1 MHLSLSICIILTYI
15 DNSIIKPKT
24 LQLDNKTFYIG
35 NERGAVIQMQQEID
49 NFKLGL
55 KIKEVRQSKGL
66 TQDRLAEMVS
76 CNTSHI
82 SNIENNHTKVSL
94 NVLLAIAN
102 ALNTS
107 IDYLLSN
114 PYENSSL
121 ALDNEILRAIKNCN
135 DEKKEK
141 ILKMIAIL

>member
-1 MHLSLSICIILTYI
+1 M
-15 DNSIIKPKT
+15 
-24 LQLDNKTFYIG
+24 LQELDY
-35 NERGAVIQMQQEID
+35 A
-49 NFKLGL
+49 KLGM
-55 KIKEVRQSKGL
+55 KVKEIRISKGL
-66 TQDRLAEMVS
+66 TQDNLAEMVS

-102 ALNTS
+102 SLNTS

-114 PYENSSL
+114 QYENSSL
-121 ALDNEILRAIKNCN
+121 ALDNEIIRAIKDFP

-141 ILKMIAIL
+141 LLKMIEIL

>member
-1 MHLSLSICIILTYI
+1 MTIL
-15 DNSIIKPKT
+15 
-24 LQLDNKTFYIG
+24 
-35 NERGAVIQMQQEID
+35 QQELD
-49 NFKLGL
+49 YAKLGS
-55 KIKEVRQSKGL
+55 KIKEIRISRGL
-66 TQDRLAEMVS
+66 TQDTLAELVS

-114 PYENSSL
+114 QYENASL
-121 ALDNEILRAIKNCN
+121 ALDNEILRSIQNC
-135 DEKKEK
+135 DIQTKEK
-141 ILKMIAIL
+141 ILKIIEIL

>member
-1 MHLSLSICIILTYI
+1 
-15 DNSIIKPKT
+15 
-24 LQLDNKTFYIG
+24 
-35 NERGAVIQMQQEID
+35 MQQEI
-49 NFKLGL
+49 NYQKLGL
-55 KIKEVRQSKGL
+55 KIKEIRLTKGL
-66 TQDRLAEMVS
+66 TQDALAEIVS

-114 PYENSSL
+114 QYENTSF
-121 ALDNEILRAIKNCN
+121 ALDNEIMRVLSDCDI
-135 DEKKEK
+135 EKKEK
-141 ILKMIAIL
+141 ILKIIDII

>member
-1 MHLSLSICIILTYI
+1 MSIFIQAKGFIIQQKI
-15 DNSIIKPKT
+15 DYS
-24 LQLDNKTFYIG
+24 
-35 NERGAVIQMQQEID
+35 
-49 NFKLGL
+49 KLGL
-55 KIKEVRQSKGL
+55 KIKELRQRKGM
-66 TQDRLAEMVS
+66 TQDTLGELVN

-102 ALNTS
+102 ALHTS

-114 PYENSSL
+114 QYENSSL
-121 ALDNEILRAIKNCN
+121 ALDNEILRALQDCN

-141 ILKMIAIL
+141 ILKIIQIL